1 MKRGYSHVLQGASL
15 TLSSTSL
22 EDSIRHCVLRL
33 AWRPLSKGSE
43 AAKFF
48 IILTVLWSPAD
59 GRKNHSL
66 PRVSPMPQ
74 FKICLFVDVKLW
86 ACLCF
91 GVSGLKWTLWV
102 CPHTETLC
110 YGCQLGKPEHVVMAP
125 TEGDIIARAASDLYR
140 LDLRKHSSDCFVNP
154 GFIWW
159 WCSCILESFWM
170 PDPWSIIINVLL
182 DTALVDL
189 RDLLISDCFF
199 HYRHFWLEIMFSK
212 ISFFYTA

>member
-33 AWRPLSKGSE
+33 AWRQLSKGSE

-74 FKICLFVDVKLW
+74 FKICLFVNVKLW

-102 CPHTETLC
+102 CPHTETLLLWVSAGETRTC
-110 YGCQLGKPEHVVMAP
+110 CHGSHRWWHHCSGCKRSVSLRSQETFFRLLSKSWFYMMVMQLLSGKFLNAWSVEYNYQCPFRYC
-125 TEGDIIARAASDLYR
+125 TRR
-140 LDLRKHSSDCFVNP
+140 LERSTHIRLFLP
-154 GFIWW
+154 
-159 WCSCILESFWM
+159 L
-170 PDPWSIIINVLL
+170 
-182 DTALVDL
+182 
-189 RDLLISDCFF
+189 
-199 HYRHFWLEIMFSK
+199 
-212 ISFFYTA
+212 